1 MEDDIKFRRINL
13 LMLILSHPTGNA
25 NVRAVAIGLQKA
37 GLLEEFYTSL
47 AAFPGDYLSSLAKL
61 GGPFSEINRRI
72 FESSLQ
78 SYTQSRPFTELGRL
92 LFSKLGLSYLTRHES
107 GLFCVDSVY
116 RNIDSNVA
124 QALHRREASK
134 AVYAYEDGA
143 KYSFLAAK
151 AKGML
156 CLYDLPIGYWRAA
169 RNLLESELEKW
180 PEWAGTVTGF
190 KDSAVKLAR
199 KDEELKLAD
208 RIYVASS
215 FTAKTLEYYP
225 EQLAKIEVIPYGF
238 PKVYE
243 NRNYQRHKT
252 LKVLF
257 VGSLSQRK
265 GIANLLTA
273 ADNLGASIELTIVG
287 HKVVEDCI
295 PLNKAL
301 AKHKWIPSLSHPE
314 ILNLMRE
321 QDVLV
326 FPSLFEG
333 FGLVITEAM
342 SQGTPVITTDRTAG
356 PDLIKHGRN
365 GWLIEAGSTNSLQE
379 ALENLIKH
387 PEQCVSA
394 GREAMETAK
403 LRPWETYGK
412 ELADNILKI
421 LV

>member
-1 MEDDIKFRRINL
+1 
-13 LMLILSHPTGNA
+13 MLTLSHPTGNA

-37 GLLEEFYTSL
+37 GLLDEFYTSL
-47 AAFPGDYLSSLAKL
+47 AAFPGDYLSELAKL
-61 GGPFSEINRRI
+61 GGPFLEINRRI
-72 FESSLQ
+72 FDPSLR
-78 SYTQSRPFTELGRL
+78 SYTHSRPFTEIGRL
-92 LFSKLGLSYLTRHES
+92 LSSKFGLSYLTRHES
-107 GLFCVDSVY
+107 GPFCVDSVY
-116 RNIDSNVA
+116 RNIDRNVSK
-124 QALHRREASK
+124 ALRHSKSSK

-143 KYSFLAAK
+143 EYSFIAAK
-151 AKGML
+151 KMGML

-169 RNLLESELEKW
+169 RNLLEAELEKW
-180 PEWAGTVTGF
+180 PEWSGTITGF
-190 KDSAVKLAR
+190 KDSAKKLAR

-208 RIYVASS
+208 QIYVASS
-215 FTAKTLEYYP
+215 FTAKTLESYP
-225 EQLAKIEVIPYGF
+225 GKLAQIEVIPYGF
-238 PKVYE
+238 PKVGKS
-243 NRNYQRHKT
+243 RDYQKSKALR
-252 LKVLF
+252 VLF

-273 ADNLGASIELTIVG
+273 VDSLGKSVELTIVG
-287 HKVVEDCI
+287 HKVVEDCT

-314 ILNLMRE
+314 VLKLMRE

-356 PDLIKHGRN
+356 PDLIEHGRN

-379 ALENLIKH
+379 TLENLIKH
-387 PEQCVSA
+387 PEQCESA

-412 ELADNILKI
+412 ELANNILK
-421 LV
+421 LVE